1 MSERLRQVGVWIIF
15 GVGLVLRMW
24 TLDQK
29 SPWLDEAASWH
40 FATSSLKDLMWSA
53 STDVHPPLYFLLL
66 KGWIFVWGDSL
77 TALRALSV
85 VGGMT
90 ALYFIYRLS
99 DHFVPRGVA
108 LAVLAWCAV
117 SPLTVYYSQEAR
129 MYGLAMACAL
139 GACYGYVR
147 WVDSEYRSR
156 GALIGYGIAAVLALY
171 LHYFTAL
178 LVAAIWLHAVI
189 ARIRRRRRPPWR
201 DWLWAHGAMAMMY
214 LPWAGTA
221 SWQIRRGQAWWRDAV
236 DPVADIPSYALTL
249 LHELGVSTLGVQL
262 SGSYT
267 GPLVVLLL
275 AVGLA
280 GLAAAAVRHS
290 RDRLLAAITI
300 VPLALGLGMLLA
312 GGHMEL
318 SRYLSYA
325 APLVVLGAARGLA
338 AIELRPQAVA
348 ALMLAGAGAVL
359 PSLGHYYAAHA
370 KDSDVGPIV
379 AYLNDA
385 RRGPARAS
393 GQVLV
398 MPGYV
403 DSLARYV
410 SHGGL
415 TTRPID
421 SDADLSQA
429 VARTG
434 RSRPPTWLIVD
445 YRWPGFAA
453 IARDGR
459 FREEPIA
466 STTPDRIKLY
476 RVN

>member
-1 MSERLRQVGVWIIF
+1 VSERLRQVGVWIIL
-15 GVGLVLRMW
+15 GVALVLRLW

-29 SPWLDEAASWH
+29 SPWLDEAASWQ
-40 FATSSLKDLMWSA
+40 FATSPLSDLMWST

-66 KGWIFVWGDSL
+66 KAWIFVWGDSL

-90 ALYFIYRLS
+90 ALYFIYRLAN
-99 DHFVPRGVA
+99 HFVPRGVA

-117 SPLTVYYSQEAR
+117 SPISVYYSQEAR

-139 GACYGYVR
+139 GACYSYVR

-178 LVAAIWLHAVI
+178 LVAAIWLHAII
-189 ARIRRRRRPPWR
+189 ARIRRRGRPPWR
-201 DWLWAHGAMAMMY
+201 EWLWAHGVMAMLY
-214 LPWAGTA
+214 LPWVSTA
-221 SWQIRRGQAWWRDAV
+221 AWQIRRGQAWWRDAV

-267 GPLVVLLL
+267 GPLVVVLL

-280 GLAAAAVRHS
+280 GLAGAALRQS
-290 RDRLLAAITI
+290 RDRLLATITI
-300 VPLALGLGMLLA
+300 VPLALGLALLMA
-312 GGHMEL
+312 GGHMDL

-338 AIELRPQAVA
+338 AIELRPPAVA
-348 ALMLAGAGAVL
+348 ALMLVGASAVL
-359 PSLGHYYAAHA
+359 PSLGLYYAAHN

-379 AYLNDA
+379 AYLNDT
-385 RRGPARAS
+385 RLGQTPAS

-403 DSLARYV
+403 GSLARYV

-421 SDADLSQA
+421 SDADLSRA

-434 RSRPPTWLIVD
+434 RLRPPTWLIVD

-453 IARDGR
+453 IALDGR
-459 FREEPIA
+459 FREEPVPA
-466 STTPDRIKLY
+466 TTPDRIKLY

>member
-1 MSERLRQVGVWIIF
+1 MAERLRQAGVWIIL
-15 GVGLVLRMW
+15 GVGLILRLW
-24 TLDQK
+24 ALDQK
-29 SPWLDEAASWH
+29 SPWLDEAASWKY
-40 FATSSLKDLMWSA
+40 ATSPLPDLMWST

-66 KGWIFVWGDSL
+66 KAWIFAWGDSL
-77 TALRALSV
+77 TSLRALSV
-85 VGGMT
+85 VGGMA
-90 ALYFIYRLS
+90 ALYFLYRMAG
-99 DHFVPRGVA
+99 HFVPRAVA

-147 WVDSEYRSR
+147 WVDSDYRSR
-156 GALIGYGIAAVLALY
+156 GALIGYGVAAVLALY

-178 LVAAIWLHAVI
+178 LVGAIGLHAII

-201 DWLWAHGAMAMMY
+201 EWLWAHGVMAMLY
-214 LPWAGTA
+214 LPWVSTA
-221 SWQIRRGQAWWRDAV
+221 AWQIRRGQAWWRDAV
-236 DPVADIPSYALTL
+236 DPVADVPSYALTL

-262 SGSYT
+262 SGTYT

-275 AVGLA
+275 AVGMAALA
-280 GLAAAAVRHS
+280 GAALRHS
-290 RDRLLAAITI
+290 RDRLLATITI
-300 VPLALGLGMLLA
+300 VPLALGLALLLA

-338 AIELRPQAVA
+338 ALELRPPAVA
-348 ALMLAGAGAVL
+348 AVMAIGATALL
-359 PSLGHYYAAHA
+359 PSLDRYYAAHV
-370 KDSDVGPIV
+370 KDSDVRPIV
-379 AYLNDA
+379 AFLNDA
-385 RRGPARAS
+385 RRGDAPLS
-393 GQVLV
+393 GQILV

-415 TTRPID
+415 AVRRID
-421 SDADLSQA
+421 TDADFSRA

-445 YRWPGFAA
+445 YRWPGFEA

-459 FREEPIA
+459 FREEAIPA
-466 STTPDRIKLY
+466 TTPDRIKLY

>member
-1 MSERLRQVGVWIIF
+1 MTERLRQIGVWFIL
-15 GVGLVLRMW
+15 GVGLILRLW

-29 SPWLDEAASWH
+29 SPWLDEAASWK
-40 FATSSLKDLMWSA
+40 FATSPLPDLMWSTA
-53 STDVHPPLYFLLL
+53 TDVHPPLYFLLL
-66 KGWIFVWGDSL
+66 KAWIFVWGDSL

-85 VGGMT
+85 VGGMA
-90 ALYFIYRLS
+90 ALYFIYRLA
-99 DHFVPRGVA
+99 DHFVPRAVA

-129 MYGLAMACAL
+129 MYGLAMACVL

-147 WVDSEYRSR
+147 WVDSDYRSR

-178 LVAAIWLHAVI
+178 LVGAIGLHAIIV
-189 ARIRRRRRPPWR
+189 RVRRRRRPPWR
-201 DWLWAHGAMAMMY
+201 EWLWAHGVMAMLY
-214 LPWAGTA
+214 LPWVGTA
-221 SWQIRRGQAWWRDAV
+221 AWQIRRGQAWWRDTV

-262 SGSYT
+262 FGT
-267 GPLVVLLL
+267 FTAPLVVMLL

-280 GLAAAAVRHS
+280 GLAAAALRHS
-290 RDRLLAAITI
+290 RDRLLATITI
-300 VPLALGLGMLLA
+300 VPLALGLALLLA

-338 AIELRPQAVA
+338 ALELRPPAVA
-348 ALMLAGAGAVL
+348 ALMAIGATALL
-359 PSLGHYYAAHA
+359 PSLGRYYAAHA
-370 KDSDVGPIV
+370 KDSDVRPIV
-379 AYLNDA
+379 AFLNDA
-385 RRGPARAS
+385 RRGQQTLS
-393 GQVLV
+393 GQILV

-410 SHGGL
+410 SHDGL
-415 TTRPID
+415 AVRPID
-421 SDADLSQA
+421 TDADLSRA
-429 VARTG
+429 IARTG

-445 YRWPGFAA
+445 YRWPGFEA
-453 IARDGR
+453 IARDAR
-459 FREEPIA
+459 FREEPIPA
-466 STTPDRIKLY
+466 TTPDRIRLY